1 MYLHYHQ
8 NVIPSAPNYR
18 LFWDF
23 LMSKQINIH
32 CDYLTFFLFQNS
44 IIVINLRLP

>member
-32 CDYLTFFLFQNS
+32 CDYLTFFFIS
-44 IIVINLRLP
+44 IEDKVINLRLP